1 MIKSKYNE
9 CNQLR
14 VRMAILESQLK
25 NAYNKIKRLKKM
37 KKDEGSW
44 TNPSQIK

>member
-25 NAYNKIKRLKKM
+25 NAYKKIKLLKKM

-44 TNPSQIK
+44 TILSPIK

>member
-1 MIKSKYNE
+1 MIKLKYNE

-25 NAYNKIKRLKKM
+25 NAYNKIKQLKKL
-37 KKDEGSW
+37 KKDEDSW
-44 TNPSQIK
+44 TNLSQLK